1 MILADVSIKR
11 PVFITVIFIVLLIV
25 GIQSYLG
32 LTINDMPQAD
42 SPYVTVTIVEKGA
55 SAEQLESKVSKT
67 LEEAVGQISGI
78 KHIYTTM
85 KEGVS
90 QTIIEFDLGKSP
102 DVAAQEVK
110 DKVGGIRGNLPADIE
125 DPIVVKYDP
134 TAKPIISLALTGGV
148 SKDELSQIVDDKVT
162 KKLYTVKGVGGIAV
176 YGNVVHEIQIK
187 LDTKKLEAY
196 GLSTSEIITSL
207 KSDNLEIPGGKMTD
221 GSGEISLRTNA
232 NVKSVQDF
240 NNILVAKRNGKE
252 IRVIDVADVVDGFK
266 DKESVSHYQGKD
278 AIGIDIIKQSGA
290 NTVATADE
298 INKEVSLLK
307 DSLPKG
313 VQIDIVKDNSI
324 AIRAS
329 VDDVV
334 KTIVEG
340 CLLAIFI
347 VFLFLKEWES
357 TLISAV
363 SLPTSIITTFIGM
376 KIMNFS
382 LNTLTLIALSLAV
395 GLLIDDG
402 IVVIE
407 NIIRHL
413 HMGKAPLQAAKDA
426 TTEIGLAVLATTFA
440 VVAVFLPVA
449 MVTGII
455 GKYFIEFGLTV
466 VFSMLVSLL
475 VSFTIVPMMS
485 SKLLKNTHN
494 QNKTFIGRFLDW
506 FNHLFDILAEKYGH
520 ILAVVLRHR
529 LFTVTL
535 AVLMFISA
543 MMMIPSLGF
552 TFLPSTDNSEISI
565 IEKLDSGWAL
575 EKAELKAKEIEAIL
589 GKYPEISYTYTTI
602 TNDNLSIF
610 VKLVDKSQ
618 RRDSANVISAKIR
631 TSLKSVSGV
640 ETTINAVSMGPA
652 SGNKDV
658 ALNLVGD
665 NFEELQTFALKAKN
679 MMRQDPHAVDVGINY
694 ESGKSEAT
702 IDVNRDKA
710 VDLGVNS
717 AVIADTIRTLFNGV
731 VVSKFDASKDRY
743 NVRISIKDDQRQN
756 LNSLDSIYV
765 TGTNYQMVPLSQVT
779 NKVLK
784 SSASVLHRYDRTQ
797 VIELSANVS
806 GMPTGDFIHYYQKKL
821 QNEMNIPEGVSVELG
836 GNNQTMQEGF
846 NGMVAA
852 LIMGILFIYLV
863 MAAQF
868 ESFIDPISIMFALP
882 MAMVGAI
889 LALYITGTPLS
900 IIAVMGIILLM
911 GIVAKNAILLIDF
924 ALQRRREGLERNA
937 ALVEAGTIR
946 LRPILMTSLAMI
958 FGMIPL
964 AVAKGTGT
972 EMRAPMAY
980 AVIGGLITSTLL
992 TLFVV
997 PVIYALLDDVKKL
1010 FVKGVV
1016 TMSIKK
1022 HVAEHNS

>member
-55 SAEQLESKVSKT
+55 SAEQLESKVAKT

-90 QTIIEFDLGKSP
+90 QTIIEFDLEKSP
-102 DVAAQEVK
+102 DAAAQEVK

-134 TAKPIISLALTGGV
+134 TAKPIISLALTGRV
-148 SKDELSQIVDDKVT
+148 SKDDLSQLVDDKVT
-162 KKLYTVKGVGGIAV
+162 KKLYTVKGVGGVAV

-187 LDTKKLEAY
+187 LDIKKLEAY
-196 GLSTSEIITSL
+196 GVSTSEVITSL

-221 GSGEISLRTNA
+221 GSSEISLRTNA

-266 DKESVSHYQGKD
+266 DKESISHYKGED

-298 INKEVSLLK
+298 INKAVSLLK

-466 VFSMLVSLL
+466 VFSMLVSLF

-485 SKLLKNTHN
+485 SRLLKSTHN
-494 QNKTFIGRFLDW
+494 RNKTFIGRFLDW

-520 ILAVVLRHR
+520 FLTVVLRHR
-529 LFTVTL
+529 LFTVVL

-565 IEKLDSGWAL
+565 IENLDSGWAL

-589 GKYPEISYTYTTI
+589 GKYPEISYTYTTL

-618 RRDSANVISAKIR
+618 RNDSANVISAKIR
-631 TSLKSVSGV
+631 TTLKSVSGV

-652 SGNKDV
+652 GGNKDV

-665 NFEELQTFALKAKN
+665 NFEELQAFALKAKN

-717 AVIADTIRTLFNGV
+717 AAIADTIRTLFNGV
-731 VVSKFDASKDRY
+731 VVSKFDAAKDRY
-743 NVRISIKDDQRQN
+743 DVRISIKDDQRQD
-756 LNSLDSIYV
+756 LNSLDGIYV

-797 VIELSANVS
+797 VIELSSNVS
-806 GMPTGDFIHYYQKKL
+806 GMPTGDFINYYQKKL
-821 QNEMNIPEGVSVELG
+821 QNEMNIPKGVAVELG
-836 GNNQTMQEGF
+836 GSNQTMQEGF

-882 MAMVGAI
+882 MAMIGAI

-924 ALQRRREGLERNA
+924 ALQRRREGLERNV

-946 LRPILMTSLAMI
+946 LRPILMTTLAMI

-964 AVAKGTGT
+964 AVAQGTGT

-1010 FVKGVV
+1010 FVKGTV

-1022 HVAEHNS
+1022 HVAEH